1 MMPLSTVLRTEIPKL
16 RAEIPKLCMDTR
28 DVSSRNS
35 ISYTYDIGLS
45 ASYELLDNLT
55 LDLTLDYV
63 AARNIYNVK
72 GQNASDFQV
81 ILGVSY
87 RPF

>member
-1 MMPLSTVLRTEIPKL
+1 MMPLSTVLRT
-16 RAEIPKLCMDTR
+16 EIPKLCMDTR

-72 GQNASDFQV
+72 GQNAFDFQV